1 MDLVARDT
9 TFVPP
14 AARAAAP
21 ESPVEIFSAC
31 PVSVEVSDPRSY
43 AERVR
48 DVAMWGE
55 RHGCRGALI
64 YSDNRL
70 VDPWLVS
77 QILVRSTREYAPL
90 VAVQPVYMHPFT
102 VANLIAT
109 FAMLYGRRLFI
120 NWVAGGFVNDLTAL
134 ADDTPHDERY
144 DRLVEYA
151 TIVRRLTDG
160 ESVTFQGRY
169 YRVHGLKLRIPIDA
183 SLRPGFVISGSSPA
197 GRAAAIAVGARSVA
211 YALPPEEG
219 QAPTGLTGLAAG
231 LRVGVIA
238 RDSAEEAWRTAYTRF
253 PPDRKGQL
261 MRQLARKVSDSH
273 WHERLCRLA
282 DNRAH
287 LGTPYWTLP
296 FENYRTMCPY
306 LVGDHRTVS
315 DAIAEYIQRGFGTF
329 ILDEP
334 EAEAD
339 LEHARAVFDLAQQR
353 VPEAA

>member
-1 MDLVARDT
+1 MDLVAQDT
-9 TFVPP
+9 TFVHH
-14 AARAAAP
+14 AARAAASEP
-21 ESPVEIFSAC
+21 QVEIFSAC
-31 PVSVEVSDPRSY
+31 PVSVALPAARSY
-43 AERVR
+43 AEQVR
-48 DVAMWGE
+48 DVAIWGE

-64 YSDNRL
+64 YCDNRL

-77 QILVRSTREYAPL
+77 QIVVQNTRQYAPL

-102 VANLIAT
+102 VANIIAT
-109 FAMLYGRRLFI
+109 FAMLHGRRVFI

-134 ADDTPHDERY
+134 ADETPHDERY

-169 YRVHGLKLRIPIDA
+169 YRVHGLKLRIPIDP

-211 YALPPEEG
+211 YALPPEEN
-219 QAPTGLTGLAAG
+219 QAPAGQTGLGAG

-282 DNRAH
+282 EHRAH

-306 LVGDHRTVS
+306 LVGDHDAVS
-315 DAIAEYIQRGFGTF
+315 AAVAEYIRRGFGTF

-334 EAEAD
+334 ETETD
-339 LEHARAVFDLAQQR
+339 LENARRVFDLARGR
-353 VPEAA
+353 VAEAA